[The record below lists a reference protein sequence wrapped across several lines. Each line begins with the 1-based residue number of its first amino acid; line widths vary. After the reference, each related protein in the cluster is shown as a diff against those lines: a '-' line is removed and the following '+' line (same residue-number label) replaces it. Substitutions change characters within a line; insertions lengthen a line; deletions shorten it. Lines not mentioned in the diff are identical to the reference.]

1 MSLATIRESPGLD
14 AYLEGLEE
22 RLEAAVEAYPGLVAT
37 VGAEALA
44 AGGKRLRPLLVFLT
58 AREGEEP
65 LAAGAAVELI
75 HTATL
80 VHDDLIDRAEYRRGR
95 ASAWA

>member
-1 MSLATIRESPGLD
+1 MSLATIRETPGLD
-14 AYLEGLEE
+14 EYLEGLEE
-22 RLEAAVEAYPGLVAT
+22 RLSAAVEACPGTVAT

-58 AREGEEP
+58 APPGSDA
-65 LAAGAAVELI
+65 LAAGAAVQLG

-80 VHDDLIDRAEYRRGR
+80 LHDDPVHRAQDRPRPPA
-95 ASAWA
+95 AW

>member
-14 AYLEGLEE
+14 EYLDGLEE
-22 RLEAAVEAYPGLVAT
+22 RLAAAVDECPGLVAT

-58 AREGEEP
+58 APQGEMP
-65 LAAGAAVELI
+65 IVAATYESDGLRPAANAFGASSSI
-75 HTATL
+75 
-80 VHDDLIDRAEYRRGR
+80 R
-95 ASAWA
+95 